1 MFCRKCGKEVD
12 PNDSFCWNCGT
23 AIPKPGNASEAPQP
37 QQYTAQQE
45 AQPTPQPQQYTTPQ
59 AAQPTPQ
66 PQQYTTQQAAQ
77 PIPQPQQY
85 TAQQV
90 AQPQHTVQQEP
101 QMAGPA
107 PTPQMYGPQD
117 AVQTPVQG
125 MESAEYSN
133 KVVDVSKETEEY
145 DYRKLPTEK
154 PTGIRSLYFI
164 DFLLRLTGKSN
175 IPLCIYLVLN
185 VALIGLFVM
194 GCFGLP
200 VGWGIVSA
208 LLLYIASISIAISPI
223 GEFILRRQNGCR
235 KIDEV
240 DVINRLEPL
249 FREVYYKAK
258 KGNPMISNDVRLFI
272 NDDECPNAFATG
284 RKTICVTRGLLQWSD
299 DEIKAAL
306 GHEFGHLAH
315 KDTDRILVVAIGN
328 TVIEG
333 ICIMFQVAAIVM
345 EVIMGIIAAFMNN
358 DEGIFLHFIGAVSRF
373 FTIVLIR
380 AFNWIWTQIGVML
393 CMKTSRDNEFLADE
407 FSFNLGYGNA
417 LCQLLST
424 LPSEK
429 PKGLFANLASSHPE
443 SAKRVA
449 HLQSLGATYGITE

>member
-12 PNDSFCWNCGT
+12 PDDMFCWNCGT
-23 AIPKPGNASEAPQP
+23 AIPKPGNEQHQNAASQAAQQAVRQQSAQPQQCMTQQAVQPTVQPVPQP
-37 QQYTAQQE
+37 QQYTEPQAVQPTIQQE
-45 AQPTPQPQQYTTPQ
+45 PQAVQPT
-59 AAQPTPQ
+59 
-66 PQQYTTQQAAQ
+66 
-77 PIPQPQQY
+77 I
-85 TAQQV
+85 
-90 AQPQHTVQQEP
+90 QQEP

-117 AVQTPVQG
+117 AAQTPVRG
-125 MESAEYSN
+125 MESAQYSN

-154 PTGIRSLYFI
+154 PTGIRSVYFV

-175 IPLCIYLVLN
+175 IALCIYLVLN
-185 VALIGLFVM
+185 VLLISVFVM
-194 GCFGLP
+194 GFFGLP
-200 VGWGIVSA
+200 AGWGIVAA

-235 KIDEV
+235 KIDEAA
-240 DVINRLEPL
+240 VINRLEPL

-258 KGNPMISNDVRLFI
+258 KGNPMIPSDVRLFI

-284 RKTICVTRGLLQWSD
+284 RKTICVTRGLLDWSD

-328 TVIEG
+328 TVIEA
-333 ICIMFQVAAIVM
+333 ICVMFQIAAIVM
-345 EVIMGIIAAFMNN
+345 EVIMGIVAIFM
-358 DEGIFLHFIGAVSRF
+358 DEDGIIMHMFGALARFL
-373 FTIVLIR
+373 TIVMIR
-380 AFNWIWTQIGVML
+380 AFNWVWTQIGVML
-393 CMKTSRDNEFLADE
+393 CMKSSRDNEYLADE

-429 PKGLFANLASSHPE
+429 PKGLFANLASSHPQ
-443 SAKRVA
+443 SAERIA
-449 HLQSLGATYGITE
+449 RLQNLGATYGMIE

>member
-12 PNDSFCWNCGT
+12 PDDMFCWNCGT
-23 AIPKPGNASEAPQP
+23 AIPKPGNEQHQNAASQAAQQAVRQQSAQPQQCMTQQAVQPTVQPVPQP
-37 QQYTAQQE
+37 QQYTEPQPVQPTIQQE
-45 AQPTPQPQQYTTPQ
+45 PQPVQPT
-59 AAQPTPQ
+59 
-66 PQQYTTQQAAQ
+66 
-77 PIPQPQQY
+77 I
-85 TAQQV
+85 
-90 AQPQHTVQQEP
+90 QQEP
-101 QMAGPA
+101 QMADPVPA
-107 PTPQMYGPQD
+107 PQMYGPQD
-117 AVQTPVQG
+117 AAQTLVRG
-125 MESAEYSN
+125 MESAQYSN

-154 PTGIRSLYFI
+154 PTGIRSVYFV

-175 IPLCIYLVLN
+175 IALCIYLVLN
-185 VALIGLFVM
+185 VLLISVFVM
-194 GCFGLP
+194 GFFGLP
-200 VGWGIVSA
+200 AGWGIVAA

-235 KIDEV
+235 KIDEAA
-240 DVINRLEPL
+240 VINRLEPL

-258 KGNPMISNDVRLFI
+258 KGNPMIPSDVRLFI

-284 RKTICVTRGLLQWSD
+284 RKTICVTRGLLDWSD

-328 TVIEG
+328 TVIEA
-333 ICIMFQVAAIVM
+333 ICVMFQIAAIVM
-345 EVIMGIIAAFMNN
+345 EVIMGIVAIFM
-358 DEGIFLHFIGAVSRF
+358 DEDGIIMHMFGALARFL
-373 FTIVLIR
+373 TIVMIR
-380 AFNWIWTQIGVML
+380 AFNWVWTQIGVML
-393 CMKTSRDNEFLADE
+393 CMKSSRDNEYLADE

-429 PKGLFANLASSHPE
+429 PKGLFANLASSHPQ
-443 SAKRVA
+443 SAERIA
-449 HLQSLGATYGITE
+449 RLQNLGATYGMIE